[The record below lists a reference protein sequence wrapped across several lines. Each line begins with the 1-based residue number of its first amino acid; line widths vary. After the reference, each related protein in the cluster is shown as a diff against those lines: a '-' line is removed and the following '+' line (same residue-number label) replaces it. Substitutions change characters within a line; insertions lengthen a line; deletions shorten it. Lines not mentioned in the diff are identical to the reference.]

1 MNLMKKNFNIILFN
15 YFFDLKNIFIQKI
28 KELIFLKLINFV

>member
-15 YFFDLKNIFIQKI
+15 YFFDLKNIFIQKNKRI
-28 KELIFLKLINFV
+28 NLLKNN